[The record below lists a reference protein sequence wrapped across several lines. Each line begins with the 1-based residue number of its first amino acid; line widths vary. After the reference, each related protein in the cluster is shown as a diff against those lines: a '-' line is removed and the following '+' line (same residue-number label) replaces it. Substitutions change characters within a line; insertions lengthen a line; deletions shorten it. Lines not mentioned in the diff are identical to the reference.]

1 VHSCGFLLPM
11 QSELPMR
18 SEFNLSCRLILSWLL
33 LCCSLG
39 VQASDKA
46 GELADKLRA
55 PGYLLLMRHAYAP
68 GVGDPAGYRLDDCAT
83 QRNLDAQGLAQA
95 IRTGAWLKRQ
105 GVGKALVYSSSWCR
119 CRYTAKALELGS
131 VNIEP
136 SLASFFDQPEQA
148 GASTAALARFVARAM
163 KSKDDQALILVTH
176 HVNIRDFAGPDIG
189 SGDMLLVKVDAQGR
203 ATTYV
208 RYPSPP

>member
-1 VHSCGFLLPM
+1 MPM
-11 QSELPMR
+11 QSDLPMR
-18 SEFNLSCRLILSWLL
+18 SELSLSCRLILSWVL

-39 VQASDKA
+39 VQAGDRA
-46 GELADKLRA
+46 GELADTLRL

-105 GVGKALVYSSSWCR
+105 GVGKALVYSSNWCR
-119 CRYTAKALELGS
+119 CRDTAKALELGS
-131 VNIEP
+131 VDIEP
-136 SLASFFDQPEQA
+136 SLASFFDKPEQA
-148 GASTAALARFVARAM
+148 GASTAALSRFVARTM
-163 KSKDDQALILVTH
+163 KSKGDHALILVTH
-176 HVNIRDFAGPDIG
+176 HVNIRDFAGADIG

-203 ATTYV
+203 ATNRV
-208 RYPSPP
+208 LFPSPP

>member
-1 VHSCGFLLPM
+1 MPM

-18 SEFNLSCRLILSWLL
+18 SEFNLSCRLILSCLL
-33 LCCSLG
+33 LCCSFG
-39 VQASDKA
+39 VQASDRA

-95 IRTGAWLKRQ
+95 IRTGAWLKRE

-119 CRYTAKALELGS
+119 CRDTAKALDFGS
-131 VNIEP
+131 VDIEP

-163 KSKDDQALILVTH
+163 KSKGDHALILVTH
-176 HVNIRDFAGPDIG
+176 QVNIRAFAGLDIG
-189 SGDMLLVKVDAQGR
+189 SGDMVLVKVDAQGR
-203 ATTYV
+203 ATTHV

>member
-1 VHSCGFLLPM
+1 M
-11 QSELPMR
+11 QSELPMQCK
-18 SEFNLSCRLILSWLL
+18 FNLSCRLILSWVL

-39 VQASDKA
+39 VQASDRSA
-46 GELADKLRA
+46 ELADKL

-68 GVGDPAGYRLDDCAT
+68 GVGDPVGYRLDDCAT
-83 QRNLDAQGLAQA
+83 QRNLDAQGIAQA

-119 CRYTAKALELGS
+119 CRDTAKALDFGS
-131 VNIEP
+131 VDIEP
-136 SLASFFDQPEQA
+136 SLASFFNQPDQA
-148 GASTAALARFVARAM
+148 DASTAALAHFVARAM
-163 KSKDDQALILVTH
+163 KSKGDHALILVTH
-176 HVNIRDFAGPDIG
+176 HVNIRAFAGPDIG

-203 ATTYV
+203 ATTHV

>member
-1 VHSCGFLLPM
+1 M
-11 QSELPMR
+11 PMR
-18 SEFNLSCRLILSWLL
+18 SESSLFFRLILSWVL

-39 VQASDKA
+39 VHANDRA
-46 GELADKLRA
+46 DNLADRLADKLRS

-68 GVGDPAGYRLDDCAT
+68 GVGDPVGYRLDNCAT

-105 GVGKALVYSSSWCR
+105 GVDKALVYPSIWCR
-119 CRYTAKALELGS
+119 CHDTAKALELGS
-131 VNIEP
+131 VGIEP

-148 GASTAALARFVARAM
+148 GASTSEMARFIARTM
-163 KSKDDQALILVTH
+163 KGKGDRVLILVTH
-176 HVNIRDFAGPDIG
+176 HVNIRAFAGPDIG
-189 SGDMLLVKVDAQGR
+189 SGDMVLVKVDAQGR
-203 ATTYV
+203 ATTHV

>member
-1 VHSCGFLLPM
+1 MPM

-18 SEFNLSCRLILSWLL
+18 SEFNLSCRLILSCLL
-33 LCCSLG
+33 LCCSFG
-39 VQASDKA
+39 VQASDRA

-68 GVGDPAGYRLDDCAT
+68 GVGDPTGYRLDDCAT

-95 IRTGAWLKRQ
+95 IRTGAWLKRE

-119 CRYTAKALELGS
+119 CRDTAKALDFGS
-131 VNIEP
+131 VDIEP

-148 GASTAALARFVARAM
+148 GAATAALSRFIARTM
-163 KSKDDQALILVTH
+163 KSKGDRALILVTH
-176 HVNIRDFAGPDIG
+176 HVNIRDFAGPNIG
-189 SGDMLLVKVDAQGR
+189 SGDMVLVKVDAQGR
-203 ATTYV
+203 ATSHV
-208 RYPSPP
+208 LYPSPP